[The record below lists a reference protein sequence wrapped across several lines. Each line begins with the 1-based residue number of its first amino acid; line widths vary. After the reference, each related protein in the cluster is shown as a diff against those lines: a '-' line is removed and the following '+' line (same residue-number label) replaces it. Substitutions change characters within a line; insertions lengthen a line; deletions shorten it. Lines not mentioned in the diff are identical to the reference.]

1 MLLIIVFAILA
12 FVLLRKRE
20 QYVMLEEVIPEGEVV
35 STVDGIVKYKG
46 VQYILGT
53 SDLRMKKHLLEKLN
67 LLEIE
72 ETWVVDMRYRGQI
85 ILRNQIAYDVLR
97 RK

>member
-1 MLLIIVFAILA
+1 MLFIIVFAILA

-20 QYVMLEEVIPEGEVV
+20 HYVMLEQVIPEGEVV
-35 STVDGIVKYKG
+35 SAVDGVVKYKG

-53 SDLRMKKHLLEKLN
+53 TDLKVKKNLLEKLG

-72 ETWVVDMRYRGQI
+72 EALVIDMSYRGQI
-85 ILRNQIAYDVLR
+85 ILR
-97 RK
+97 KE

>member
-1 MLLIIVFAILA
+1 MLFIIVFAILA

-20 QYVMLEEVIPEGEVV
+20 HYVMLEQVIPEGEVV
-35 STVDGIVKYKG
+35 SAVDGVVKYKG

-53 SDLRMKKHLLEKLN
+53 TDLRVKKNLLEKLG

-72 ETWVVDMRYRGQI
+72 EALVIDMSYRGQI
-85 ILRNQIAYDVLR
+85 ILR
-97 RK
+97 KE

>member
-1 MLLIIVFAILA
+1 
-12 FVLLRKRE
+12 
-20 QYVMLEEVIPEGEVV
+20 MLEEVIPEGEVV